1 MKWLLL
7 VLAFVLGA
15 AITWFLTV
23 RRASRTVQ
31 AGTGAGASPAAAA
44 SEQAGAGVQA
54 DADPTG
60 PELTPVVSPGEPVAG
75 AVGIAGGADLAA
87 AAGAGALAAE
97 TGEAAPDAGSRDEAD
112 DVGAAAG
119 ADVDEADDADGTGF
133 GGAHTPLSEPRGAA
147 ESWDRDA
154 QDEDALL
161 TEDSTERDE
170 AAPVV
175 DATPNGDG
183 VADVAP
189 VVDATPNGDVAGV
202 GEPVVVAA
210 LDEAVEAD
218 DAASRAHEVPDV
230 EPSPEDDLDAD
241 VSVEKADGVVPVAD
255 ATPSGDVAGVGGSR
269 ARPTQGE
276 LTFDEPEESVP
287 PEDQP

>member
-15 AITWFLTV
+15 AVTWFLTV

-31 AGTGAGASPAAAA
+31 AGPGAGASPAAAA
-44 SEQAGAGVQA
+44 SEQDVGAVEA
-54 DADPTG
+54 DAEPAG
-60 PELTPVVSPGEPVAG
+60 PELTPLVSPGEPVAG
-75 AVGIAGGADLAA
+75 AVGIAGGADLTA

-97 TGEAAPDAGSRDEAD
+97 TAEAAPDAGSQDEAD
-112 DVGAAAG
+112 DVDAAAG
-119 ADVDEADDADGTGF
+119 ADVDEAEDADGTGF

-161 TEDSTERDE
+161 TEASTEPD
-170 AAPVV
+170 
-175 DATPNGDG
+175 DS
-183 VADVAP
+183 AP

-218 DAASRAHEVPDV
+218 DAASWTDAVPDL
-230 EPSPEDDLDAD
+230 EPSPKADLDAD
-241 VSVEKADGVVPVAD
+241 VSVEPADDVVPIAD

-276 LTFDEPEESVP
+276 LTFDEPQESVP